1 MPRVALTEVL
11 AALSL
16 ATDLGSG
23 FAPEKGLRVCLAGMA
38 VGTQA
43 DIRDAELADLFQATL
58 LLALGC
64 TGFAT
69 ENAGY
74 FDDDL
79 AFQRAMHGLDV
90 TDQASLGSFG
100 SWAGEPRA
108 AALRALFM
116 EIAPTVGPQATAAGC
131 EASRSLGVKLG
142 LRTNAIAALD
152 HIHERWD
159 GRGLPGC
166 VRRRRT
172 TADRAC
178 DAPRRAGG
186 DRSWDRWAARRDRRG
201 R

>member
-1 MPRVALTEVL
+1 MPRVVLTEVL

-64 TGFAT
+64 TSFAT

-79 AFQRAMHGLDV
+79 AFQRAMHALDV

-108 AALRALFM
+108 AALRTLFM
-116 EIAPTVGPQATAAGC
+116 EIAPTVGPEATAAGC
-131 EASRSLGVKLG
+131 EASRSLGS
-142 LRTNAIAALD
+142 
-152 HIHERWD
+152 
-159 GRGLPGC
+159 
-166 VRRRRT
+166 
-172 TADRAC
+172 
-178 DAPRRAGG
+178 
-186 DRSWDRWAARRDRRG
+186 SWG
-201 R
+201 